1 MGLIKQGAVLGE
13 TEEVTNS
20 AKCSPPAVAYQL
32 MQMPCALL
40 LVQSVRR
47 PNTFLSCG
55 ERRQRES
62 VGVVVCF
69 FFVLLAY
76 SIVCT
81 LVLPRVDW
89 DRLYRSVPWYLEPK
103 TRLYTPLIHTCD

>member
-47 PNTFLSCG
+47 PNTLIFFNVEKG
-55 ERRQRES
+55 GKES

-76 SIVCT
+76 FDRVHISIASCRLGPFVSVCA
-81 LVLPRVDW
+81 LVPR
-89 DRLYRSVPWYLEPK
+89 
-103 TRLYTPLIHTCD
+103 T